1 MLTSVDAIR
10 DARPG
15 YRPYRLR
22 IGGVR
27 ALTPH
32 FRQLTLLGDDLSTFG
47 TDGLDQRIK
56 LLVPFDDGTTC
67 VLDEPSWYQ
76 SWRALPTERRNPIR
90 TLTVRAIR
98 PWANELDIVVA
109 SHGALGPLGRWLQRV
124 RPGDEVVVVGPDA
137 RSLDCGQGIDFRP
150 GPAER
155 IVLLGDETAA
165 PAVAAI
171 CERLPA
177 WRRAL
182 ALVEVPTAGD
192 RLPVEHG
199 EHVDLRWLPRPHGP
213 VGSRL
218 VPAVRAL
225 LDRAGHQ
232 IAGARAPRAQPVPE
246 VDVDTELLWEV
257 PSAGASAQL
266 YVWLAAEAAVV
277 KSLRRVLVNQHGLDR
292 RAVAF
297 MGYWRHG
304 VAERSE

>member
-10 DARPG
+10 DTRPG

-22 IGGVR
+22 IGATR

-32 FRQLTLLGDDLSTFG
+32 FRQLTFIGDDLSTFG

-56 LLVPFDDGTTC
+56 ILVPFEDGTTC
-67 VLDEPSWYQ
+67 SLDQPSWYQ
-76 SWRALPTERRNPIR
+76 HWRTLPTDRRNPIR
-90 TLTVRAIR
+90 TLTVRAVR
-98 PWANELDIVVA
+98 PWANELDVIVA
-109 SHGALGPLGRWLQRV
+109 SHGGTGPLGRWLQRV

-171 CERLPA
+171 CEQLPA

-182 ALVEVPTAGD
+182 VLVEVPTAGD

-199 EHVDLRWLPRPHGP
+199 PHVDLRWLPRAHGP

-225 LDRAGHQ
+225 LDHAGNRLD
-232 IAGARAPRAQPVPE
+232 GARTAQAQHVPE
-246 VDVDTELLWEV
+246 IDVDTELLWEV
-257 PSAGASAQL
+257 PTAGASAQL

-277 KSLRRVLVNQHGLDR
+277 KALRRVLVHEHGLDR

>member
-1 MLTSVDAIR
+1 MLTYVDAVR
-10 DARPG
+10 EARPG

-22 IGGVR
+22 IDTVR
-27 ALTPH
+27 AVAPH
-32 FRQLTLLGDDLSTFG
+32 FRQLTLTGADLSTFG

-67 VLDEPSWYQ
+67 ALDEPAWYRH
-76 SWRALPTERRNPIR
+76 WRALPTQRRNPIR
-90 TLTVRAIR
+90 TLTVRAVR

-109 SHGALGPLGRWLQRV
+109 DHDGPGPLGRWLRQV
-124 RPGDEVVVVGPDA
+124 RPGDEVTVVGPNA

-171 CERLPA
+171 CGQLPS

-199 EHVDLRWLPRPHGP
+199 AHVDLRWLPRARGP

-225 LDRAGHQ
+225 LDRAGHRL
-232 IAGARAPRAQPVPE
+232 AGARARQVQPVPDID
-246 VDVDTELLWEV
+246 VDVELLWEV
-257 PSAGASAQL
+257 PAAGASAQL

-277 KSLRRVLVNQHGLDR
+277 RSLRRILVHEHGLDR

-304 VAERSE
+304 IAERSE